1 MGNFSFGEKPY
12 KDVENHKVRD
22 EKCLLLLSLPD
33 LVSKFMLLAVCHT
46 IVMMLRLRAFPF
58 FSQKLTHCK
67 LKRINKK
74 IDICVTPETLGVKAT
89 QKVEMTVVA
98 PY

>member
-1 MGNFSFGEKPY
+1 MWEIFSFGEKPY

-33 LVSKFMLLAVCHT
+33 LVSKFILLAVCYT

-58 FSQKLTHCK
+58 FFTEVNSLQVKKNQQK
-67 LKRINKK
+67 N
-74 IDICVTPETLGVKAT
+74 
-89 QKVEMTVVA
+89 
-98 PY
+98 